1 MEHCLSIVLST
12 QNLIF
17 SIHNSLE
24 GPFTLLAPTD
34 EAFSRIPRETLKKVL
49 ENADILK
56 PIIQR
61 HIIPK
66 KALHVKGISWDV
78 HDTLGG
84 QMVSFKS
91 NSVIQIINRI
101 FIVRWMDIKRSTY
114 HYTML
119 QKLSKCE
126 VKAWLCLY
134 LIILQPLWF
143 CVNSY
148 GPKLSILAILEVL
161 SFDFGKFEQFSSPN
175 FTKIQSSESLKLS
188 KMTFLDHLNSQK
200 FDFTQKQSG
209 GKIVKFQQSPALTS
223 HFESFWSIVH

>member
-1 MEHCLSIVLST
+1 MVLST

-17 SIHNSLE
+17 SLHNSLE

-84 QMVSFKS
+84 QMVSFKQ
-91 NSVIQIINRI
+91 N
-101 FIVRWMDIKRSTY
+101 
-114 HYTML
+114 
-119 QKLSKCE
+119 KLILNL
-126 VKAWLCLY
+126 KANKMFLL
-134 LIILQPLWF
+134 
-143 CVNSY
+143 
-148 GPKLSILAILEVL
+148 LAI
-161 SFDFGKFEQFSSPN
+161 SSTIFDFEFSIVTIWS
-175 FTKIQSSESLKLS
+175 
-188 KMTFLDHLNSQK
+188 
-200 FDFTQKQSG
+200 
-209 GKIVKFQQSPALTS
+209 GKIVEHLGHQKISSDHRAI
-223 HFESFWSIVH
+223 WSTKLEKDIEQN